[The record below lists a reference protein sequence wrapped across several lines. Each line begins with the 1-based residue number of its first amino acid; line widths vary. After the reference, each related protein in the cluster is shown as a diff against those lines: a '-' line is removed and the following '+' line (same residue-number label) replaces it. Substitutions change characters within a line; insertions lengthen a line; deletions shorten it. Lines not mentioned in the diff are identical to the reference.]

1 MLFNDFKMFWLL
13 DFAWVFG
20 NPAFLTQV
28 SEQNFNSA
36 VWKWP
41 VHLYRD
47 SEEFISI
54 CKINFSVIKVLKFYI
69 GRQPWSNSLIQKKE
83 KYKNF
88 SLRVLSFVLF
98 TSQPKAIISYSNEA
112 KSLSGTTHSL
122 CGVCT
127 FTASCPARVP
137 WIHLYKVVA
146 CRPRGVVALPSLPWT
161 WGVVCFSEGSSGLK
175 TTKEHFPKTEAG
187 AGATQHLPLGL
198 EGPQRSHRESGKPR
212 KDRG

>member
-13 DFAWVFG
+13 DFAWIFG

-98 TSQPKAIISYSNEA
+98 TSQPKAIISYSNKA

-127 FTASCPARVP
+127 FTASCPARP
-137 WIHLYKVVA
+137 MDTPLQGRCMPAEGCGRSAKSSLDLGGGLLLRRELRAENNQRALSKNWG
-146 CRPRGVVALPSLPWT
+146 RSRGDTAPSSGT
-161 WGVVCFSEGSSGLK
+161 WG
-175 TTKEHFPKTEAG
+175 TTEE
-187 AGATQHLPLGL
+187 
-198 EGPQRSHRESGKPR
+198 PQRVWKAQKG
-212 KDRG
+212 